1 MSQGRTSVPIVT
13 NAASDEE
20 TTSTGVPKG
29 IDARNVT
36 AWFVA
41 HAANVVPPLR
51 FELIAGGRSNLT
63 YRVDDAAG
71 HAWVLRRPPLGHVLP
86 TAHDVGREHRIISAL
101 APTDVPVPGVV
112 GLCDDE
118 AVNGAPFYVM
128 DFVDG
133 AILRGREV
141 AEPLSR
147 ATRVHASHQI
157 ADVLARIHAVDPDA
171 VGLGELGRKEAYIER
186 QLRRWHRQWEGAK
199 TRDLPVV
206 DEVHAALAERIPEQG
221 PAAIVHGDYRLD
233 NCLVG
238 ADGTITAVL
247 DWELCTLGDPLAD
260 VGLLLVYWSEPG
272 DSYTALGDSATVL
285 DGFLTR
291 AELSARYAERSGRD
305 LSDVDYYVAFGYW
318 KLACILEG
326 VHARYRAGVMG
337 EASDFEG
344 FGHQVELLAR
354 AAHSTLARVA

>member
-1 MSQGRTSVPIVT
+1 VT
-13 NAASDEE
+13 TNPGLDERRV
-20 TTSTGVPKG
+20 S
-29 IDARNVT
+29 
-36 AWFVA
+36 AWLAQHVDGAVA
-41 HAANVVPPLR
+41 P
-51 FELIAGGRSNLT
+51 FEFTLVAAGGSNLT
-63 YRVDDAAG
+63 YRVTDADG
-71 HAWVLRRPPLGHVLP
+71 GAWALRRPPVAAVLA
-86 TAHDVGREHRIISAL
+86 TAHDMDREWRIIDALSANG
-101 APTDVPVPGVV
+101 TVPVPGA
-112 GLCDDE
+112 GARCDDLD
-118 AVNGAPFYVM
+118 VTGAPFYVM
-128 DFVDG
+128 EFVEG

-141 AEPLSR
+141 AEPLRIEAR
-147 ATRVHASHQI
+147 AHAGHQI

-186 QLRRWHRQWEGAK
+186 QLRRWHRQWEGSK

-238 ADGTITAVL
+238 ADGTIAAVL

-272 DSYTALGDSATVL
+272 DGYTALGDSATVL
-285 DGFLTR
+285 DGFPRR

-337 EASDFEG
+337 EASGFEG

-354 AAHSTLARVA
+354 AAHSTLARAA